1 MFMSEPSAI
10 QHDQG
15 EKRGEESLA
24 PAPITLPRLQKILV
38 ALDSHSVGRP
48 DEPEHILLQAISLA
62 QGYHSKLMIVA
73 CLPDAIPA
81 PTETASGLI
90 GLGMYGLDTRTAV
103 SIADQHIHHA
113 LKDQEH
119 WLQDQ
124 CEFATRHGIPTEWDS
139 RQGEPGAQICNLAKT
154 WQADLI
160 ILGRRGRSGLTEM
173 LLGSVSNYV
182 LHHAPCS
189 VFVVQ

>member
-1 MFMSEPSAI
+1 MSETPAI
-10 QHDQG
+10 QHD
-15 EKRGEESLA
+15 RTEEGVVVS
-24 PAPITLPRLQKILV
+24 PAPVTLPKIERILV
-38 ALDSHSVGRP
+38 ALDSHSVGRS
-48 DEPEHILLQAISLA
+48 DEPEHILLQALSLSRCY
-62 QGYHSKLMIVA
+62 QSKLMILA

-113 LKDQEH
+113 LKEQEQ

-124 CEFATRHGIPTEWDS
+124 CEFATRQGIATEWDS
-139 RQGEPGAQICNLAKT
+139 RQGEPGSQICNLAKT

-160 ILGRRGRSGLTEM
+160 VLGRRGRSGLTEI

-182 LHHAPCS
+182 LHHAPCA